1 MDEEARRAIKD
12 NLGAPDADDDA
23 VKRTF
28 FALAS
33 VTDRNKQESDADH
46 GITRKRVAGISTLAL
61 ALGGSF
67 LVALFGAVVTFMLTK

>member
-28 FALAS
+28 FALAG
-33 VTDRNKQESDADH
+33 VIDRNSQESDADH
-46 GITRKRVAGISTLAL
+46 GITRKRVEGVSKLAL

-67 LVALFGAVVTFMLTK
+67 LVALFGAVVTFMLK